1 MKDATTKAPTNMP
14 IDQSPEENHWAIE
27 VSALSYRY
35 PKATTNAL
43 HIPAWRIA
51 TGEQVFLHGASGSG
65 KSTLLQLLC
74 GLRLGNGDL
83 KVAGT
88 AIGNLSQAKRDRFRA
103 HHIGMVFQQFN
114 LIPYLSMI
122 DNLVLAA
129 NLAGRGKN
137 AKARAR
143 LLLGQVNLNQ
153 SLWEQPAEKLSIGQQ
168 QRVAIARALINAP
181 KVLLFDEP
189 TSALD
194 DANQGV
200 FMHALE
206 EHHHNQPE
214 TTVVFVSHDLRLA
227 SYFQRTVALSDI
239 VSVEP
244 SQEHTSS
251 QQRYQP
257 QGNSNAR

>member
-1 MKDATTKAPTNMP
+1 MKDTTTKAPTGMP
-14 IDQSPEENHWAIE
+14 INQSLPEQHSTIE
-27 VSALSYRY
+27 ISSLSYRY
-35 PKATTNAL
+35 PKAKIDAL
-43 HIPAWRIA
+43 RIPAWHVAR
-51 TGEQVFLHGASGSG
+51 GERVFLHGASGSG

-74 GLRLGNGDL
+74 GLRSGNGEL

-88 AIGNLSQAKRDRFRA
+88 TMANLSQAKRDRFRA

-143 LLLGQVNLNQ
+143 LLLGQVNLAQN
-153 SLWEQPAEKLSIGQQ
+153 LWAQPAEKLSIGQQ

-181 KVLLFDEP
+181 KMLLFDEP

-194 DANQGV
+194 DTNQSV
-200 FMHALE
+200 FMRALE
-206 EHHHNQPE
+206 EHLHNQPE

-239 VSVEP
+239 ASAES
-244 SQEHTSS
+244 SQEHSSS
-251 QQRYQP
+251 QQRAQP
-257 QGNSNAR
+257 QGNANAR